1 MSKKIEIFDSTL
13 RDGAQAR
20 GINYSLTDKMHMLE
34 LLDNLG
40 VDYIE
45 AGNPA
50 SNPKERQ
57 FFEEAVK
64 APLKNAKLVAFGSTR
79 RKDTKASEDAGLKA
93 LLEANTG
100 VVAVFGKAWDLHV
113 TDVINTTL

>member
-20 GINYSLTDKMHMLE
+20 GINYSLTDKMHMLT

-50 SNPKERQ
+50 SNPKR
-57 FFEEAVK
+57 
-64 APLKNAKLVAFGSTR
+64 GS
-79 RKDTKASEDAGLKA
+79 
-93 LLEANTG
+93 
-100 VVAVFGKAWDLHV
+100 F
-113 TDVINTTL
+113 